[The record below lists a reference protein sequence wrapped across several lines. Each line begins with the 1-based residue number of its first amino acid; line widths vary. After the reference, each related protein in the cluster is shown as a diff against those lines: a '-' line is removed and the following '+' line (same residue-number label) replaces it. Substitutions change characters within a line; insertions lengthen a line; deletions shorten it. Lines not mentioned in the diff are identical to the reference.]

1 MAKLNLIT
9 NGIEQE
15 KIKEYLENNASE
27 TLAEKINNG
36 VKITKDNKTLLSK
49 KDLTG
54 FWKYATEEARKIAEK
69 GARGAYVDDNTVY
82 GWAIHYFEEDSIE
95 GTLYN
100 EDGTEYKPA
109 KPVTKTVTRTET
121 KPKPAPK
128 NESQQATLFDMFNF
142 DNNQEKIEE
151 EKLNEQEDNDDDDE
165 DISEEELQEV
175 LDNENVEEIE
185 EMKLNNTEIDYETGE
200 IITKQQEELP
210 IDIEIAKMLYSKLDG
225 KLSMK

>member
-36 VKITKDNKTLLSK
+36 IKITKDNKALLSK

-109 KPVTKTVTRTET
+109 KPVTKTVTKTET
-121 KPKPAPK
+121 KPKPAPIIVTFTGYVPTSK
-128 NESQQATLFDMFNF
+128 PFS
-142 DNNQEKIEE
+142 
-151 EKLNEQEDNDDDDE
+151 
-165 DISEEELQEV
+165 
-175 LDNENVEEIE
+175 
-185 EMKLNNTEIDYETGE
+185 NTI
-200 IITKQQEELP
+200 
-210 IDIEIAKMLYSKLDG
+210 LDG
-225 KLSMK
+225 FIKNSNIKAIPPKVNETK